1 MPVWEDVVATG
12 LIGTDRRLVPEK
24 LPGGWGI
31 EVDKSIDPAHTV
43 LTLAAR
49 HRAVQRASGLL
60 TSCSAGSPAPPDR
73 QPLASRAAHE
83 ILARLLSPPQV
94 ALLNLWLM
102 AAADRGQRASGAYWT
117 SLVMVAARTT
127 GLDRAALAAAL
138 GDRGM
143 WFVQQNPEWARLAKG
158 LRPQPKQQI
167 TSEPNDFPGVG
178 VTKEAVR
185 ANPELI
191 MSLTPPWPPEITRAV
206 LAVIASGQLQQ
217 RAAQYAAAVG
227 ARVPLQHYELLRS
240 AVQEIPARE
249 LPSTPAALRSVRE
262 ALLALERTVW
272 IRIEMQFAF
281 SGEPIVVQ
289 RLEIPPW

>member
-1 MPVWEDVVATG
+1 MATG
-12 LIGTDRRLVPEK
+12 LIGTDRRLVPGK

-31 EVDKSIDPAHTV
+31 ELDKSIDPAHTV

-127 GLDRAALAAAL
+127 GLDWAALAAAF
-138 GDRGM
+138 GDRGV

-167 TSEPNDFPGVG
+167 ASEPNDFPGVG